1 MAQEIEMKIKTVV
14 ETKKATDG
22 VKEIEKGA
30 KSAGSAIDQMTGA
43 LDKFTGGAITAFK
56 SFTSGVKSGIT
67 SLTTFKGVLAATG
80 IGALVVAVG
89 SLVAYFTKTERGA
102 EALRV
107 IMATLSGVVGA
118 FTDKAVALGESI
130 YEAFNN
136 PKQALEDLGDSFT
149 YYFTEF
155 IPNAVQKVIDGL
167 GLLGKAIGLLFE
179 GEFSAAADVAAEG
192 FSKVADGIT
201 DINPLTAILKEVAE
215 EVVEIGKQAIISGNA
230 AGNLEKR
237 LNALKKAERDL
248 SIETANRRAEIK
260 ELNKEAEDT
269 TKTYEERA
277 IAAQK
282 ASDIESNLLKR
293 RLQLARENVAI
304 IREQN
309 ALSESSEEDI
319 QKLADAEIALANI
332 REQSLELQTTLQN
345 KLNILKQQQEAEIA
359 TNLENSRLERLK
371 EEDNAIREYKL
382 ENDEFVLEDLLAFEQ
397 RKRDLELEQTNL
409 TEADKE
415 AIKLSYLEKVA
426 AAEKQALE
434 NSAKKTKEN
443 NDNDL
448 AIAKANADAKSSLLN
463 SVFQIGS
470 MLGEKSVIIAKG
482 LAVAQ
487 AGINTFQ
494 GVTSALAQ
502 TTDVTPTQSLRFAN
516 AAAVGVSGAL
526 NVAKILATKTNSS
539 STPSPSVSNPSSG
552 GGISAAQQQAL
563 PSFNFINQGVGGTQ
577 NAGFKNKAYVVSQ
590 DIKDEAALDA
600 RITDLSRA

>member
-1 MAQEIEMKIKTVV
+1 MAVELNIKTKVDV
-14 ETKKATDG
+14 SNATKGTSE
-22 VKEIEKGA
+22 VEKGA

-43 LDKFTGGAITAFK
+43 LDKFSGGAVTAFK

-107 IMATLSGVVGA
+107 IMATLSGVIGA

-192 FSKVADGIT
+192 FTKVADGIT

-248 SIETANRRAEIK
+248 AVETANRRAEIK

-269 TKTYEERA
+269 NKTYEERA
-277 IAAQK
+277 AAAQK
-282 ASDIESNLLKR
+282 ASDIESNLLAKR
-293 RLQLARENVAI
+293 VQLAKENVAI

-332 REQSLELQTTLQN
+332 RAESLEMQTTLQN
-345 KLNILKQQQEAEIA
+345 KLNTLKQQQDAEIA
-359 TNLENSRLERLK
+359 T
-371 EEDNAIREYKL
+371 
-382 ENDEFVLEDLLAFEQ
+382 
-397 RKRDLELEQTNL
+397 
-409 TEADKE
+409 DK
-415 AIKLSYLEKVA
+415 
-426 AAEKQALE
+426 
-434 NSAKKTKEN
+434 
-443 NDNDL
+443 
-448 AIAKANADAKSSLLN
+448 
-463 SVFQIGS
+463 
-470 MLGEKSVIIAKG
+470 
-482 LAVAQ
+482 
-487 AGINTFQ
+487 
-494 GVTSALAQ
+494 
-502 TTDVTPTQSLRFAN
+502 
-516 AAAVGVSGAL
+516 
-526 NVAKILATKTNSS
+526 
-539 STPSPSVSNPSSG
+539 
-552 GGISAAQQQAL
+552 
-563 PSFNFINQGVGGTQ
+563 
-577 NAGFKNKAYVVSQ
+577 
-590 DIKDEAALDA
+590 
-600 RITDLSRA
+600 

>member
-1 MAQEIEMKIKTVV
+1 MAVELNIKTKVDV
-14 ETKKATDG
+14 ADATKATTE
-22 VKEIEKGA
+22 VEKGA
-30 KSAGSAIDQMTGA
+30 NKASTAIDGMS
-43 LDKFTGGAITAFK
+43 LEMDKFSGGAISAFSNFK
-56 SFTSGVKSGIT
+56 KGAIGGVAAMKT
-67 SLTTFKGVLAATG
+67 LKGAIAATG
-80 IGALVVAVG
+80 IGALLVAVT
-89 SLVAYFTKTERGA
+89 SLTAYFTKTERGA

-107 IMATLSGVVGA
+107 IMATLEGVVGA

-192 FSKVADGIT
+192 FTKVADGIT
-201 DINPLTAILKEVAE
+201 DINPLTAVLKEVAE

-248 SIETANRRAEIK
+248 AIETANRRAEIK

-277 IAAQK
+277 AAAQK
-282 ASDIESNLLKR
+282 ASDIESNLLAR
-293 RLQLARENVAI
+293 RVQLAKENVAI

-309 ALSESSEEDI
+309 ALSESSEADI

-332 REQSLELQTTLQN
+332 RAESLEMQTTLQN
-345 KLNILKQQQEAEIA
+345 KLNTLKQQQEAEIA

-371 EEDNAIREYKL
+371 EEDIAIREYKL
-382 ENDEFVLEDLLAFEQ
+382 ENDEATLADLLIFEQ
-397 RKRDLELEQTNL
+397 RKRDLELEQTDL

-426 AAEKQALE
+426 AAEKQAAE
-434 NSAKKTKEN
+434 ASAKSEKERVDKELADAELLAN
-443 NDNDL
+443 AKVGFANQVSGL
-448 AIAKANADAKSSLLN
+448 VAAIAGKDSK
-463 SVFQIGS
+463 
-470 MLGEKSVIIAKG
+470 IAKG
-482 LAVAQ
+482 VAVGQATISGIQGVQNAFTTASASPLNAIVPGYAAIQ
-487 AGINTFQ
+487 AGIAGAF
-494 GVTSALAQ
+494 SALQ
-502 TTDVTPTQSLRFAN
+502 IKQ
-516 AAAVGVSGAL
+516 
-526 NVAKILATKTNSS
+526 ILSTNPSKGGG
-539 STPSPSVSNPSSG
+539 SPSVSSPSG
-552 GGISAAQQQAL
+552 GGGTSAAQQQAL
-563 PSFNFINQGVGGTQ
+563 PSFDFINQGVGGTQ
-577 NAGFKNKAYVVSQ
+577 NAGFRNKAYVVQQ
-590 DIKDEAALDA
+590 DIKDQSALDA
-600 RITDLSRA
+600 RITDLARA

>member
-1 MAQEIEMKIKTVV
+1 MAVELNIKTKVDISDA
-14 ETKKATDG
+14 KKGTDE
-22 VKEIEKGA
+22 VEKGA

-43 LDKFTGGAITAFK
+43 LDKFTGGAVTAFK

-167 GLLGKAIGLLFE
+167 GLLGNAIGLLFK
-179 GEFSAAADVAAEG
+179 GKFSEAADVAAEG
-192 FSKVADGIT
+192 FTKVADGIT

-248 SIETANRRAEIK
+248 AVETANRRAEIK

-269 TKTYEERA
+269 NKTYEERA
-277 IAAQK
+277 SAAQK
-282 ASDIESNLLKR
+282 ASDIESNLLAKR
-293 RLQLARENVAI
+293 VQLAKENVAI

-332 REQSLELQTTLQN
+332 RAESLEMQTTLQN
-345 KLNILKQQQEAEIA
+345 KLNTLKQQQDAEIA
-359 TNLENSRLERLK
+359 TDKENKRLEKLK
-371 EEDNAIREYKL
+371 EEDNALREYKL
-382 ENDEFVLEDLLAFEQ
+382 ENDEATLAALLEFEQ

-409 TEADKE
+409 TEAEKE
-415 AIKLSYLEKVA
+415 AIRLSYLEKEAAANKQASDNKEKQDAKELADAEALSNAKVGFANQVSGLVA
-426 AAEKQALE
+426 A
-434 NSAKKTKEN
+434 
-443 NDNDL
+443 
-448 AIAKANADAKSSLLN
+448 IAGKDSK
-463 SVFQIGS
+463 
-470 MLGEKSVIIAKG
+470 IAKG
-482 LAVAQ
+482 VAVGQATISGIQGVQNAFTTASASPLNAIIPGYAAIQ
-487 AGINTFQ
+487 AGIAGAF
-494 GVTSALAQ
+494 SALQ
-502 TTDVTPTQSLRFAN
+502 IKQILSTNPSKGGGSPS
-516 AAAVGVSGAL
+516 AASRGVSGG
-526 NVAKILATKTNSS
+526 T
-539 STPSPSVSNPSSG
+539 
-552 GGISAAQQQAL
+552 SAAQQQAL
-563 PSFNFINQGVGGTQ
+563 PSFDFINQGVGGTQ
-577 NAGFKNKAYVVSQ
+577 NAGFRNKAYVVSQ